1 MPTPSR
7 ILFHLSRLTVA
18 VLALSS
24 VGLLLPGGQWLGS
37 GWRGP
42 GAPAGCARHGVPQPA
57 EARALRERAP
67 RKGPPS
73 QTWWCHE
80 MFFISPLPQ
89 SALVAL
95 RLGRARGP
103 RRAACALRAPQ
114 RPKRTAR
121 VLLGALSRPRRP
133 HAPPACHARPKR
145 PADGGQAHTAP
156 HCAPHLAEHQATT
169 EAGPGAPREAAR
181 GRLPSVRPRAAV
193 RPARPRAGAPH
204 RVPHPAP
211 QRTLRRRGRFRSPST
226 RSSLAQ
232 RQARDA
238 PAPPHARRAH
248 RARACASPRLAKPRV
263 QDLWKV
269 EGTADAYLLRRQ
281 FVPRPGM
288 GQRSRENDDA
298 PAPPHARRAHR
309 GPRGRPP
316 CLVDPTFTKSGKVGK
331 GS

>member
-1 MPTPSR
+1 
-7 ILFHLSRLTVA
+7 
-18 VLALSS
+18 
-24 VGLLLPGGQWLGS
+24 
-37 GWRGP
+37 
-42 GAPAGCARHGVPQPA
+42 
-57 EARALRERAP
+57 
-67 RKGPPS
+67 
-73 QTWWCHE
+73 
-80 MFFISPLPQ
+80 MFFIPPLPQ

-114 RPKRTAR
+114 RPKKDRAR
-121 VLLGALSRPRRP
+121 AARRP
-133 HAPPACHARPKR
+133 LAPTTSPRTSPACHARPKR
-145 PADGGQAHTAP
+145 PAAGGRAHTAP
-156 HCAPHLAEHQATT
+156 HCAPHLVQHQPPPRRRGPARRARPREVGSRRCGRERRRVPRGRGRVLHTVCPT
-169 EAGPGAPREAAR
+169 QRRNERCAGGAGSGAPRRAR
-181 GRLPSVRPRAAV
+181 ASRKGRRAA
-193 RPARPRAGAPH
+193 P
-204 RVPHPAP
+204 
-211 QRTLRRRGRFRSPST
+211 
-226 RSSLAQ
+226 
-232 RQARDA
+232 
-238 PAPPHARRAH
+238 PAPPPARRAH
-248 RARACASPRLAKPRV
+248 RARARASHRLANPTF